1 MSRKPR
7 ARSSVLGTL
16 PVPADRPRGR
26 ARRRGHDT
34 VDDAAGVSERLAVLL
49 AAGVAPTSVWGY
61 LLDETGSRVD
71 HDGRL
76 ARRLRGVDAS
86 ARAGE
91 DVGSAIVTSV
101 AGSTDDDA
109 WRAVAAAWIVSAE
122 AGAPLAPA
130 LRGFAG
136 ALREIVQ
143 SRREVEVALAGP
155 LVSSRIVLALPL
167 VAVGLGTALGFD
179 VLGVLLGSIPGFV
192 CLVVG
197 GALAALAVWWVRRL
211 TAGARRADTSP
222 GLEADLVAIAMAG
235 GVSAARAVTLVDH
248 ALVRV
253 GLPVGDA
260 RAIGRIL
267 ALSQRAGVPAGELL
281 RSEAEAERRR
291 ARADGARRAARL
303 GSLLMIPLGVCVLPA
318 FLVLGIAPMI
328 LSLLS
333 STGLSW

>member
-1 MSRKPR
+1 MSRPPR
-7 ARSSVLGTL
+7 GSVLDAL
-16 PVPADRPRGR
+16 RSRA
-26 ARRRGHDT
+26 ARRRRGGLGADDT

-49 AAGVAPTSVWGY
+49 AAGVSPSSVWGY
-61 LLDETGSRVD
+61 LLDETESTAA
-71 HDGRL
+71 HDGL
-76 ARRLRGVDAS
+76 LERRLRGVDSA
-86 ARAGE
+86 ARAGD
-91 DVGSAIVTSV
+91 DVVSAIVTAVPRSP
-101 AGSTDDDA
+101 DDDA
-109 WRAVAAAWIVSAE
+109 WRAVAAAWVVSTE

-167 VAVGLGTALGFD
+167 VAVGLGSALGFD
-179 VLGVLLGSIPGFV
+179 VLGVLLGSVPGFV
-192 CLVVG
+192 CLAVG
-197 GALAALAVWWVRRL
+197 GALAAIAVWWVRRL

-235 GVSAARAVTLVDH
+235 GLSAGRAVALVDD

-253 GLPVGDA
+253 GLRAGDA
-260 RAIGRIL
+260 NAIERIL
-267 ALSQRAGVPAGELL
+267 ALSRRAGVPAGDLL

-291 ARADGARRAARL
+291 ARTEGARRAARL

-318 FLVLGIAPMI
+318 FMVLGIAPMI